1 VRRIIFQHFDQI
13 VSAWHEHLQ
22 AIVQSKIK
30 PALAKGIVTTREAL
44 IIVMGPVSIPW
55 DVCSAERNRAELSPS
70 GYGIQWPLID

>member
-1 VRRIIFQHFDQI
+1 MSI
-13 VSAWHEHLQ
+13 LQ

-44 IIVMGPVSIPW
+44 VIVMGPVSIPW